1 MVPVVSLAAIGMRAV
16 TGRVAGVR
24 GAATAATLVEQ
35 DDPVGGRVEVPGP
48 PGWGARAGTAVHHLG
63 RLAVGVAAHRP
74 VDGLSVTDVK
84 HPLRVRLDLRVAG
97 HAGHPVIQ
105 SYRLPVSVSDTVSKW
120 GA

>member
-35 DDPVGGRVEVPGP
+35 DDPVGG
-48 PGWGARAGTAVHHLG
+48 RAGTAVHHLG